1 MMRVIAVWSVLIV
14 AGAGA
19 GYFHVSAAGPVAAPL
34 PSTALLDTYCI
45 SCHNTRVRTAGLMLD
60 EASRLDVGAN
70 PDVWEKVVRKLRAG
84 AMPPVGR
91 PRPDA
96 GTITGF
102 VSTLETAL
110 DRAAAAKP
118 NPGRAVVHR
127 LNRSEYG
134 NAIRDLLALDV
145 DARALLPG
153 DNSDHGFDNIAAVL
167 SVSPALLDRYLSAAR
182 KISRLAIGRQTM
194 TDSVTLQ
201 LGRDWHQDDRMSED
215 LPFGSVGGVALPY
228 QFPVDGQYAVRI
240 KLQTNIYDYI
250 QGLGNAHDLDIHWRR
265 APQAVYDRW
274 S

>member
-1 MMRVIAVWSVLIV
+1 M
-14 AGAGA
+14 
-19 GYFHVSAAGPVAAPL
+19 
-34 PSTALLDTYCI
+34 
-45 SCHNTRVRTAGLMLD
+45 
-60 EASRLDVGAN
+60 
-70 PDVWEKVVRKLRAG
+70 RKLRAG

-96 GTITGF
+96 AAVTGF

-134 NAIRDLLALDV
+134 NAIRDLLALEI

-153 DNSDHGFDNIAAVL
+153 DNSDHGFDNIADVL

-194 TDSVTLQ
+194 TDSVTLPAREET
-201 LGRDWHQDDRMSED
+201 GTRTI
-215 LPFGSVGGVALPY
+215 G
-228 QFPVDGQYAVRI
+228 
-240 KLQTNIYDYI
+240 
-250 QGLGNAHDLDIHWRR
+250 
-265 APQAVYDRW
+265 
-274 S
+274 